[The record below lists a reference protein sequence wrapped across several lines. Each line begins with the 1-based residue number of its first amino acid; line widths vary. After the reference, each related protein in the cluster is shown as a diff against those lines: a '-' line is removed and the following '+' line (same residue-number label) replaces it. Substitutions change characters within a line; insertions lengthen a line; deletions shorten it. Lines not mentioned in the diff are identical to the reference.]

1 MRRDGQARVMAGERL
16 TLFLPD
22 LGGGGAERV
31 ALALMQGFLDRG
43 HPVDL
48 VLSQRRGALLPLV
61 PAGVEIVD
69 LGAPKLRDAMMP
81 LVRYLRARRPHA
93 LHAMMW
99 PLPLLAVAART
110 IARVDTRIVASEHTT
125 FSLMPL
131 GLRHRSVRAL
141 TRLVYARLDAVIAVS
156 AGVADD
162 LAAFVGIPRDRITVI
177 HNPLLLP
184 DELPDPAI
192 MTGRWPG
199 GTKRILAVGALK
211 AEKNYPLLLRALAR
225 VREHVPASLLIL
237 GDGPLR
243 SQLEAEAERL
253 GLHDAVVFAGFTTDP
268 WPFYAAADLF
278 VLSSDAEGFGNVLIE
293 AMHAGLPVVST
304 DCPNGPR
311 EIIGSSEYGILVPC
325 GNDQL
330 LGAAAL
336 DVLAKRQYLDSE
348 NLRTKARALGGK
360 PCLISHIEI
369 MIGSSLTNDC
379 SPVGLSS

>member
-1 MRRDGQARVMAGERL
+1 MAAERFA
-16 TLFLPD
+16 LFLPD

-31 ALALMQGFLDRG
+31 ALALMQGFVERG
-43 HPVDL
+43 YTVDL
-48 VLSQRRGALLPLV
+48 VLAERRGALLPLV

-69 LGAPKLRDAMMP
+69 LGAPKLRGAVMP

-125 FSLMPL
+125 FSLKPL
-131 GLRHRSVRAL
+131 RLRHRSVRRL
-141 TRLVYARLDAVIAVS
+141 TRLVYGRLDALIAVS

-162 LAAFVGIPRDRITVI
+162 LAAFVGIPRNRITVI

-184 DELPDPAI
+184 AKLPDPVIAAE
-192 MTGRWPG
+192 RWPVD
-199 GTKRILAVGALK
+199 TKRILAVGTLK
-211 AEKNYPLLLRALAR
+211 IEKNYPLLLRALAR
-225 VREHVPASLLIL
+225 ARERIPASLLIL

-243 SQLEAEAERL
+243 GELEAEAERL
-253 GLHDAVVFAGFTTDP
+253 GLRDAVVFAGFETDP

-278 VLSSDAEGFGNVLIE
+278 VLSSDAEGLPTVLIE

-311 EIIGSSEYGILVPC
+311 EILDGGRYGPLVPC
-325 GNDQL
+325 GDDAALADAMLRQL
-330 LGAAAL
+330 TDAAA
-336 DVLAKRQYLDSE
+336 SE
-348 NLRTKARALGGK
+348 TRIARAPELAGDE
-360 PCLISHIEI
+360 PLVAHTRI
-369 MIGSSLTNDC
+369 MRTRR
-379 SPVGLSS
+379 